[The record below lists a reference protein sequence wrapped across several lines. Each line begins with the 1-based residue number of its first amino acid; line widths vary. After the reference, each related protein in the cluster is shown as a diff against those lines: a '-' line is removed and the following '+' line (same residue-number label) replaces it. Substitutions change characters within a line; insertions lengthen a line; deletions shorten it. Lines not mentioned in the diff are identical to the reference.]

1 MRRSD
6 VPTWQ
11 AFGAW
16 LKSQRT
22 SQQLGLRH
30 FARAIKIDPGYLCLI
45 EAGKTAPPS
54 DRVLARMAEVLAVP
68 EQTLSIQAGRL
79 PREILL
85 AFWSHPAIPPVL
97 STIPGMSLDTAEH
110 FCRQVRTSLSPSI
123 PTYSDPRK

>member
-1 MRRSD
+1 MRRSPM
-6 VPTWQ
+6 PTWQ
-11 AFGAW
+11 VFGAS
-16 LKSQRT
+16 LKS
-22 SQQLGLRH
+22 LRLSH
-30 FARAIKIDPGYLCLI
+30 QWGVRPFARAVDIDPGYLCLI

-110 FCRQVRTSLSPSI
+110 FCRQVLASLSPSI
-123 PTYSDPRK
+123 PT